1 MKISKK
7 GLTRVQNIDFLT
19 SCHKLL
25 AVNHFQTI
33 DIIHRLL
40 KKEKVDFNPQAA

>member
-1 MKISKK
+1 MIEKFRFHDLKISKK

-33 DIIHRLL
+33 GIIHR
-40 KKEKVDFNPQAA
+40 DF